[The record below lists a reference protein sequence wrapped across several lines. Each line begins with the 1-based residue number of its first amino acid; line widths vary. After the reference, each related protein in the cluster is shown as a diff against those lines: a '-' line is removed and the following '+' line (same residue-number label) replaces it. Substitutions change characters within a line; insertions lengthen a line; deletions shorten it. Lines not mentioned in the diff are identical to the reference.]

1 MSIMELGALGEFL
14 GAIAVVATLAYLAI
28 QVRQSKE
35 LLKRNQKLAI
45 GQAYQFRAAMTSDNA
60 RTQLYNH
67 DSISVQAK
75 VDRGEELTDLEKR
88 VRKTGYALGHFAYDN
103 MYYQYSLGLVDEE
116 TWLGTRSNLKE
127 GLRNNDFATSV
138 SLPKPMYT
146 RLIAELREEIEAEQ
160 G

>member
-1 MSIMELGALGEFL
+1 MSIIELGALGEFL

-35 LLKRNQKLAI
+35 LLERNQKLAI

-88 VRKTGYALGHFAYDN
+88 VRPGTDTDWSSDWRLQRPRSSYSGSLLG
-103 MYYQYSLGLVDEE
+103 
-116 TWLGTRSNLKE
+116 R
-127 GLRNNDFATSV
+127 
-138 SLPKPMYT
+138 
-146 RLIAELREEIEAEQ
+146 
-160 G
+160 